1 MILSG
6 ERGEGFF
13 FDPLHPWAALKRTIV
28 NSVESGPGNPIIYYW
43 IFFFFFGGGGFFYFL
58 SLGKSGKSST
68 GNPTI
73 YYWLWTYQ
81 GSKYASSSKHASAL
95 NISFSK
101 YKKVLFPE
109 IRRIYFWR
117 FSFLKYKKSFLLR
130 KYKRFFN
137 IRARKIHFSGI

>member
-1 MILSG
+1 MGREEKVFILTPSIREQPWKG
-6 ERGEGFF
+6 
-13 FDPLHPWAALKRTIV
+13 PLWIALKVVQETLLYTTV
-28 NSVESGPGNPIIYYW
+28 
-43 IFFFFFGGGGFFYFL
+43 FFFFGEGGFFYFL
-58 SLGKSGKSST
+58 NLGKSGKSST

-73 YYWLWTYQ
+73 YYWLWIYQ
-81 GSKYASSSKHASAL
+81 GSKYGSSSKHARVL
-95 NISFSK
+95 NILFPK

>member
-1 MILSG
+1 MG
-6 ERGEGFF
+6 REERGFF
-13 FDPLHPWAALKRTIV
+13 LTPSIREQPWKGPLWIALKVVQETLLYTT
-28 NSVESGPGNPIIYYW
+28 EF
-43 IFFFFFGGGGFFYFL
+43 FFFFFGGGGFFYFL

-81 GSKYASSSKHASAL
+81 GSKYASSSKHARAL
-95 NISFSK
+95 NISFPK